1 MHVCLAGGQ
10 MQGTVNEN
18 GVESLQREMQALRL
32 QLKEKEGQVEKLV
45 SCVAC
50 FKGDAKQRCTQA

>member
-1 MHVCLAGGQ
+1 

-32 QLKEKEGQVEKLV
+32 QLTEKEGQVEKLV

-50 FKGDAKQRCTQA
+50 FKGDARQRCTQA